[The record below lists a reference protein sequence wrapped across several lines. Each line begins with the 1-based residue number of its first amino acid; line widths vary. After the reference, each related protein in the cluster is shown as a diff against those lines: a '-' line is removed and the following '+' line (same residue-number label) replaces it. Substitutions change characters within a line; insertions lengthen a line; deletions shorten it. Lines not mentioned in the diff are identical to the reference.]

1 MTLDLITFT
10 SIAGVPASPSP
21 RKCGRAFF
29 ATLERA
35 FEDLWARCPW
45 GRASRIVH
53 MGAYVDRPDPQG
65 TDRHAQGRAID
76 IHEIEWPGPVIV
88 SARDGSA
95 ALSDNRRL
103 PRYLA
108 VTAVLE
114 MHIGCVLNYWQP
126 DGKHRSHWHLD
137 DHREPGWSPQ
147 WKPSVRF
154 LQAALNYVWDA
165 EPALKVDGDF
175 GPKTESALIAAL
187 DKAGFSGESRT
198 EGFAP
203 MWPAFLEE
211 TAQRGFAR

>member
-1 MTLDLITFT
+1 MPARVTGTEPVSEWD
-10 SIAGVPASPSP
+10 AGVPASPSS

-29 ATLERA
+29 ATLEDA
-35 FEDLWARCPW
+35 FLDLWARCPW

-53 MGAYVDRPDPQG
+53 MGAYVDRPDPAG

-154 LQAALNYVWDA
+154 LQAALRYIWGA
-165 EPALKVDGDF
+165 EGLVIDGDF
-175 GPKTESALIAAL
+175 GPKTRAAL
-187 DKAGFSGESRT
+187 GDTDLGAS
-198 EGFAP
+198 AQC
-203 MWPAFLEE
+203 WPEFLEE
-211 TAQRGFAR
+211 TSRRGFAA